1 MKQLLT
7 LILFISI
14 CAFIKPDSNNSA
26 VFKQL
31 TALEGTWKMETK
43 NGAIIE
49 KWEKVNNTYLQS
61 TGYYINGNDTVITE
75 TVSLKNT
82 PQGIFYTSTVTDQNN
97 RQPVAF
103 RFTKKQKNLF
113 IFENSL
119 HDFPKRIMY
128 RFVAK
133 DALQATIDDGVPGTS
148 RKKVFNY
155 KRIN

>member
-1 MKQLLT
+1 M
-7 LILFISI
+7 
-14 CAFIKPDSNNSA
+14 
-26 VFKQL
+26 
-31 TALEGTWKMETK
+31 
-43 NGAIIE
+43 
-49 KWEKVNNTYLQS
+49 NNTYLQS

-155 KRIN
+155 ERIN